1 MAVHC
6 ELPFCMGIFFEKFFW
21 KDEKM
26 KKYLSL
32 AFLMA
37 GVSLLAACGDDDS
50 SSAEE
55 TKIW

>member
-1 MAVHC
+1 MR
-6 ELPFCMGIFFEKFFW
+6 
-21 KDEKM
+21 
-26 KKYLSL
+26 KYLSL
-32 AFLMA
+32 AFLVA